1 MSGGNVWQQ
10 TFDWLTTAENWWGE
24 AGIVNRT
31 VEHIGLSAAGIG
43 LACAVVLPIAFWLGH
58 IGRGGIVALN
68 LTNIG
73 RAVPTYAALVLLVL
87 GPLGATNASTIIALA
102 LFAAPPIMTNT
113 YVGIREVDR
122 DIVDAAR
129 GSGMS
134 GRQVLTRVELPLATP
149 MIMNGVR
156 LAAVQV
162 VATATI
168 AALVG
173 GGGLGRIISGG
184 LGERNDGKLIAGALL
199 VALLALLVE
208 GLFALLQ
215 RVLSR
220 SQGPKPGTDASGRRA
235 SRTLV

>member
-1 MSGGNVWQQ
+1 MSSVPQEAW
-10 TFDWLTTAENWWGE
+10 DWLTDPVNWEGE

-31 VEHIGLSAAGIG
+31 IEHVGLSAAGVG
-43 LACAVVLPIAFWLGH
+43 LACAVALPIAFWLGH
-58 IGRGGIVALN
+58 LGRGGVVALN
-68 LTNIG
+68 LSNIG
-73 RAVPTYAALVLLVL
+73 RAVPTYAVLVILVL
-87 GPLGATNASTIIALA
+87 GPLGATNLSTVIALA
-102 LFAAPPIMTNT
+102 LFALPPIMTNT
-113 YVGIREVDR
+113 YVGIREVNR
-122 DIVDAAR
+122 DVVDAAR
-129 GSGMS
+129 GAGLS

-184 LGERNDGKLIAGALL
+184 FGERNDGKLVAGALL
-199 VALLALLVE
+199 VAVLALVVE
-208 GLFALLQ
+208 GSFALAQ
-215 RVLSR
+215 RALAR
-220 SQGPKPGTDASGRRA
+220 SQGPTPGADASGRRA